1 MVMSFVDPS
10 ESTTKI
16 QKLRK
21 WCYANTKSPWST
33 YHIKG
38 LEEPGEDDFRSG
50 FVAFEFDNEKEAMK
64 FKLYVGK

>member
-16 QKLRK
+16 QNLRK

-33 YHIKG
+33 YHIQG
-38 LEEPGEDDFRSG
+38 LEDCDKNDFRNG

-64 FKLYVGK
+64 FKLYVGT